1 MNYIYKSYKIVDEVL
16 RKGAYSTIYLNKVL
30 ALTEEQDK
38 KLVTKI
44 VYGVLENN
52 ILLEYKISQ
61 LCAKKPKNSVY
72 NLLKVGIYM
81 LDDMQLKNY
90 AVVKETAQIAK
101 QITKN
106 SLTGFV
112 NGTLKKAID
121 FEYTYPTE
129 TAENLSIKYSYP
141 MWFITKMIADFGE
154 ERTRKIIEFKD
165 KDLVSI
171 RVRNKNFSQFK
182 KALETREIPYAEKAG
197 GLFSKYRLLNKSN
210 IPKHMYVKQSR
221 SSMFAVESL
230 GVLQNDIILDTCAS
244 PGGKSAY
251 MAELASA
258 GSVTACDIHPH
269 RVRLLES
276 YFARMG
282 TENAKAILKDGTIF
296 DEAFGEKFTKVLVDA
311 PCSALGVVAN
321 KPEIKL
327 QKSEEN
333 IIELSKIQTEILD
346 NSAKY
351 VAANGTLMYCT
362 CTITRE
368 ENAEVV
374 KNFLNNNKNY
384 TLETIDTSLLE
395 EFEDTGFGIQIFPSE
410 SFDGFFIAKMKRI
423 K

>member
-30 ALTEEQDK
+30 ALTEEKDK

-81 LDDMQLKNY
+81 LDDMELKNY

-129 TAENLSIKYSYP
+129 TAESLSVKYSYP

-154 ERTRKIIEFKD
+154 ERTRKIIQFKD

-171 RVRNKNFSQFK
+171 RVRNKNFTQFK
-182 KALETREIPYAEKAG
+182 KALETREIPYIEKAG

-221 SSMFAVESL
+221 SSMLAVESF
-230 GVLQNDIILDTCAS
+230 GVLENDIILDTCAS

-251 MAELASA
+251 MAELAKN

-296 DEAFGEKFTKVLVDA
+296 DENFSEKFTKVLVDA

-333 IIELSKIQTEILD
+333 IIELSKIQLEILE

-351 VAANGTLMYCT
+351 VAENGILMYCT

-374 KNFLNNNKNY
+374 KKFLSANENY
-384 TLETIDTSLLE
+384 QLETIDTSLLE
-395 EFEDTGFGIQIFPSE
+395 EFEDTGFGTQIFPSD